1 MWALALTSS
10 MTHARPFISWTVR
23 CLPDPDVGLA
33 HRACGFVTVAQDHLS
48 DHPCRG
54 VWHGEAVGVSA
65 HLFGQLSRPVIQW
78 PNLEVTV
85 GLGFSPLK
93 SVRSDTAPGDP
104 SSSAT
109 ALVSHPHWPSPQVA
123 GDKVE
128 LRAQIINTMGNG
140 KQRQTVSD
148 PEPSFS
154 PPQKSNMAAK
164 VPLSSLLP
172 PLSPSLS
179 PLSSSLRA
187 TGTAPPPTPSPSNIT
202 CTYTDNSCLF
212 DVVQTQVR
220 KSRRRVFPPLLTER
234 ATLSNLMV

>member
-10 MTHARPFISWTVR
+10 MTHVCPFISWTVR
-23 CLPDPDVGLA
+23 CLPDPDMGLA

-65 HLFGQLSRPVIQW
+65 HLFGPLNRPVIQW
-78 PNLEVTV
+78 PSLEVTV

-104 SSSAT
+104 SSSTT
-109 ALVSHPHWPSPQVA
+109 ALVSHPHWASTQVA
-123 GDKVE
+123 EDKVE
-128 LRAQIINTMGNG
+128 LRVQSINTTGNG
-140 KQRQTVSD
+140 KQPLTQS
-148 PEPSFS
+148 
-154 PPQKSNMAAK
+154 
-164 VPLSSLLP
+164 PLSPHPRNLTWLPKTLSPLLP

-187 TGTAPPPTPSPSNIT
+187 TGRAPPPHTWSPSNFT
-202 CTYTDNSCLF
+202 CTYIDNRCLF
-212 DVVQTQVR
+212 DVIQTQV
-220 KSRRRVFPPLLTER
+220 
-234 ATLSNLMV
+234 